1 MERKVLALTLALLP
15 TATWAEQQRP
25 CAPHDT
31 ISMALEKEYGEQAR
45 AMGLA
50 QDNTVM
56 EVYASEE
63 SGTWTLTVT
72 MPNGLTCLG
81 ASGKSFETIAPT
93 KVKGAPA

>member
-1 MERKVLALTLALLP
+1 
-15 TATWAEQQRP
+15 
-25 CAPHDT
+25 
-31 ISMALEKEYGEQAR
+31 MALEKEYGEQAR

-72 MPNGLTCLG
+72 MPNGLTCLV

-93 KVKGAPA
+93 KVKGASA